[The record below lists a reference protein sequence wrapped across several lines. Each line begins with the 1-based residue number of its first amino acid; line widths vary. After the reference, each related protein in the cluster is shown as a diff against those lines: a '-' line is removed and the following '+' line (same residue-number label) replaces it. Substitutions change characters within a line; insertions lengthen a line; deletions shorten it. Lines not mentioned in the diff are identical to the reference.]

1 MPFKLPQIPG
11 RASNDQ
17 QKQEASLDDILPN
30 TNQKVDLAVL
40 VAICIDHMRDSL
52 TDVFDKQNAPPLPVR
67 PDGSNVLHTE
77 VKDEKDVQI
86 NRFDYN
92 WVQGSTAQSQDF
104 EGAALGYFNGWR
116 ALVLKRMEEALNVK
130 QDVVEDTKAHHIA
143 ISQAETHEK
152 QSQHH
157 TADAE
162 NIETNDETLKMSL
175 PFARVKLPS
184 SIQQLEEKQRALLLG
199 AILFMMLSL
208 ENYPAHSRVLMT
220 YLCTCLSLP
229 YDVLTT
235 VELTT
240 AATLLEAAAKSDT
253 MDAEESRKKKAEEGV
268 FGRKWKVGI
277 ATVAGAAL
285 IGITGGLAAPLIL
298 GVAGTIFGAVGLG
311 GMVTLLGATIANSIT
326 IGALFGALGGR
337 MTSRAMDAYA
347 KEVED
352 FKFLP
357 ITVMKS
363 QDVASKDSEL
373 TKASSTPS
381 HKLRVAIGVSGWV
394 TKESDVSKPWYVF
407 SSNTVEPFALRYE
420 QAALISLGTT
430 LDNILKQN
438 AYSFVRGK
446 AIKLILPELAAALA
460 PIGLL
465 KAGQIIDNPFTIAIE
480 RSDKAGQ
487 VLAHALIERAQGE
500 RPVTLVGFSMGAR
513 VVFSCLEELAAQKA
527 FGLVENAIL
536 IGSPVPSTEASWRRM
551 RMVVAGRLVNVYTQ
565 KDMIL
570 GFLYRAR
577 NIQLGI
583 AGLQAIT
590 SIPNVENKDVSSI
603 VSGHNQYT
611 LAVGRILKE
620 LDFADL
626 DIEQVQKETL
636 ELEREKIREQQVYET
651 AKKDGQLKD
660 VEDEN
665 GEIKMTTD
673 TSRRAQL
680 DDSSKSTEQMKAAS
694 ADRHA

>member
-11 RASNDQ
+11 RASNEQ
-17 QKQEASLDDILPN
+17 QKQEVSLDDVLPN
-30 TNQKVDLAVL
+30 TSQKVDLAVL
-40 VAICIDHMRDSL
+40 VATCIDHMQDSL
-52 TDVFDKQNAPPLPVR
+52 IDAFDKQNAPPLPAR
-67 PDGSNVLHTE
+67 PERSNAFLGE
-77 VKDEKDVQI
+77 
-86 NRFDYN
+86 
-92 WVQGSTAQSQDF
+92 VQGEDTQTSQLNHKWAKDKEQWSTAQSQDL
-104 EGAALGYFNGWR
+104 ESAALGYFNGWR

-130 QDVVEDTKAHHIA
+130 KDILENTKAQHVA
-143 ISQAETHEK
+143 VVQAPTQKK
-152 QSQHH
+152 QNSKQEL
-157 TADAE
+157 DSE
-162 NIETNDETLKMSL
+162 NVKTNDQTLKMSL
-175 PFARVKLPS
+175 PFERVNLPLR
-184 SIQQLEEKQRALLLG
+184 IQELDEKQRALVLG
-199 AILFMMLSL
+199 AILFMLLSL
-208 ENYPAHSRVLMT
+208 ENYTAHSRVLMT
-220 YLCTCLSLP
+220 YLCQCLSLP
-229 YDVLTT
+229 YDVLTS

-253 MDAEESRKKKAEEGV
+253 IDAEETRKKKAEEGILS
-268 FGRKWKVGI
+268 RKWKVGI
-277 ATVAGAAL
+277 ATVAGAAI
-285 IGITGGLAAPLIL
+285 IGVTGGLAAPLIL

-311 GMVTLLGATIANSIT
+311 GMVTLLGATIANPIT

-347 KEVED
+347 KEVQD

-357 ITVMKS
+357 ITGMKS
-363 QDVASKDSEL
+363 QEVVSKDSESA
-373 TKASSTPS
+373 KASNAPS

-465 KAGQIIDNPFTIAIE
+465 KAGQFIDNPFTIAME

-513 VVFSCLEELAAQKA
+513 VVFSCLEELAAQQA

-536 IGSPVPSTEASWRRM
+536 MGSPVPSNEASWRRM
-551 RMVVAGRLVNVYTQ
+551 RSMVAGRLVNVYTQ
-565 KDMIL
+565 RDMIL

-590 SIPNVENKDVSSI
+590 SVPNVENRDVSSI
-603 VSGHNQYT
+603 VSGHNQYS

-620 LDFADL
+620 LEFADL
-626 DIEQVQKETL
+626 DIEQVQKETM
-636 ELEREKIREQQVYET
+636 ELEREKIHEQQVYET

-665 GEIKMTTD
+665 GEIKMTAD
-673 TSRRAQL
+673 TSRSDQ
-680 DDSSKSTEQMKAAS
+680 S
-694 ADRHA
+694 ADPSEYNEQSR